1 MAIHLSL
8 DQAKALAISAQG
20 LSGTPKTTS
29 TKELAE
35 ILPTLGA
42 VQLDTISTLARSHE
56 LVHYARSASVS
67 RSQVEG
73 ALWADP
79 PHTFEYWSHAA
90 CVLPMEMFPYF
101 ATRRRG
107 FLQKKG
113 TWNNMPSAKTIRTV
127 KKRLSESSATA
138 TELGGAKNGGEWWD
152 WSETKEALEWLL
164 AIGDV
169 VCTQRIGWRRV
180 YSLTENSVPPH
191 LQSSDTW
198 VSKNG
203 ITGPSDDECITT
215 LLLDSMRTLGVGTEN
230 DLIDV
235 HRLNGWHTN
244 RAHVRKL
251 LNQAVENGI
260 ITPVTVQG
268 WDDPTYAL
276 PQWLKQLNSKSFAL
290 ASTTALLSP
299 FDSLV
304 WHRERVSRLFSMDYR
319 LEAYTP
325 APKRI
330 YGYFAMPVLHNSEL
344 VARVDPGRIK
354 EGQKTV
360 MVAKTVT
367 FETNAKGIVQPQA
380 IDGTA
385 QALVRAGSWV
395 NATRVDLGDIKP
407 ASAQPKLAKALA
419 ALQR

>member
-1 MAIHLSL
+1 MAIDLSL
-8 DQAKALAISAQG
+8 DQAKALAIHAQG
-20 LSGTPKTTS
+20 LAETPASTS
-29 TKELAE
+29 VKALGA
-35 ILPTLGA
+35 ILPSLGA

-56 LVHYARSASVS
+56 LVHYARSAEVS
-67 RSQVEG
+67 RTQVEA

-107 FLQKKG
+107 FLDKKN

-138 TELGGAKNGGEWWD
+138 TELGGAKKGGEWWD

-164 AIGDV
+164 AVGEV

-180 YSLTENSVPPH
+180 YSLTQDSVPGH
-191 LQSSDTW
+191 LLNSDSWITH
-198 VSKNG
+198 KG
-203 ITGPSDDECITT
+203 ITGPSDDECIRA
-215 LLLDSMRTLGVGTEN
+215 LLLDSIRTLGVGTEN

-235 HRLNGWHTN
+235 HRLSGWHTN
-244 RAHVRKL
+244 RSHVRKIL
-251 LNQAVENGI
+251 ALAVESGDI
-260 ITPVTVQG
+260 VPVTVRG
-268 WDDPTYAL
+268 WTDPTFAS
-276 PQWLKQLNSKSFAL
+276 PSWLKQLDKKSL
-290 ASTTALLSP
+290 TTDSTTTLLSP

-304 WHRERVSRLFSMDYR
+304 WHRERVARLFGMDYR

-325 APKRI
+325 AAKRI
-330 YGYFAMPVLHNSEL
+330 YGYFAMPVLHEGQL

-354 EGQKTV
+354 DGRETV

-367 FETNAKGIVQPQA
+367 FETSAKGAVPTEA
-380 IDGTA
+380 ITGTA
-385 QALVRAGSWV
+385 QALVRAATWV
-395 NATRVDLGDIKP
+395 NAQGVELGDIKP
-407 ASAQPKLAKALA
+407 TSAQPKLAKALA
-419 ALQR
+419 AAQR